1 MAEYTINELEKW
13 DERIKEIV
21 EAFGLDPFPQI
32 FELCDHNRM
41 IGYMSYSGMPARYP
55 HWSFGK
61 HYEKQKTLYDY
72 GVAGLPYEMVIN
84 SDPCLAYLMSDNSL
98 LLQIL
103 TMAHVYAHNDFF
115 KNNFMFRQTNA
126 EYTLE
131 KFKTRADRLRRY
143 IDDPNIGFLKVEE
156 FLDAAHGLAMN
167 CNRFK
172 VINNQPVEKQ
182 EDLDIQNGE
191 PPENG
196 DWNLLLFIRDNNRML
211 TEWEKDLLNIV
222 HEETLYFIPQI
233 ETKILNE
240 GWAVYWHRKILE
252 KLDLPQDLHMEFLVR
267 HNQVVRPIPRSLNPY
282 HIGFKLMEDIEK
294 RWNDRSECERNTDKP
309 NDMNGRQKIF
319 QVRETDR
326 DESFIRQYLT
336 RELMEEMDLYQH
348 ETTGN
353 ERVVTKVAS
362 EQDWMDVRNTIIQNV
377 GLNSIPVVKVWDD
390 NHFGLGNLLLIHE
403 FGGRELDW
411 DYTEHTL
418 KFVRHLWQ
426 KPVILESVQN
436 SKKVHM
442 TYDTEDKFEIREI

>member
-13 DERIKEIV
+13 DEQIKEKV
-21 EAFGLDPFPQI
+21 ETFGLDPFPQI
-32 FELCDHNRM
+32 FELCDHNQM

-61 HYEKQKTLYDY
+61 QYEKQKTLYDY

-84 SDPCLAYLMSDNSL
+84 SNPCLAYLMSDNSL

-115 KNNFMFRQTNA
+115 KNNFMFGQTHA

-131 KFKTRADRLRRY
+131 KFKTRADRIRRY
-143 IDDPNIGFLKVEE
+143 IKDPNIGFHKVEE
-156 FLDAAHGLAMN
+156 LLDAAHGLSMN
-167 CNRFK
+167 CSRFSAIK
-172 VINNQPVEKQ
+172 KQPIERQKG
-182 EDLDIQNGE
+182 LDQQNGE
-191 PPENG
+191 LSENG
-196 DWNLLLFIRDNNRML
+196 DRDLLLFIRDNNRML
-211 TEWEKDLLNIV
+211 AEWEKDLLTIV

-240 GWAVYWHRKILE
+240 GWAVYWHKKILE
-252 KLDLPQDLHMEFLVR
+252 EIDLPQDLHMEFLVR
-267 HNQVVRPIPRSLNPY
+267 HNQVVRPIPRGLNPY
-282 HIGFKLMEDIEK
+282 HIGFKLIEDIEK
-294 RWNDRSECERNTDKP
+294 RWDNQPEGEKTDKQ
-309 NDMNGRQKIF
+309 NDPPTGGQKIF

-348 ETTGN
+348 ETAGN

-362 EQDWMDVRNTIIQNV
+362 EQDWRDVKNTIIRQV
-377 GLNSIPVVKVWDD
+377 GMNSLPVVKIRDA
-390 NHFGLGNLLLIHE
+390 NSNGLGKLLLVHE
-403 FGGRELDW
+403 FDGRELDR

-418 KFVRHLWQ
+418 KFVKHLWQ
-426 KPVILESVQN
+426 RPVILESVLN
-436 SKKVHM
+436 SRKVHLI
-442 TYDTEDKFEIREI
+442 YDTEEKFEIKEI